1 MRLGAT
7 ILPAASTSG
16 RSSSLP
22 LRCFD
27 TGPFPQCARPSA
39 RCASKDAGRRV
50 SVSKGSII
58 RCSDSEKRA
67 PKLLAAIGVHASGV
81 LELESAEVV
90 TADPFDEERSKAQ
103 KAQAA
108 IAALRE
114 ATQDL
119 QAHFNMAP
127 DGAVDGD
134 GEWDGFTVS
143 CLLIHAF
150 ILKEVINESVDRW

>member
-7 ILPAASTSG
+7 ISPAASTSG

-22 LRCFD
+22 LRCLD
-27 TGPFPQCARPSA
+27 TGAFPQGARPSA

-50 SVSKGSII
+50 SVSKGSIT
-58 RCSDSEKRA
+58 RCSRGSSGSDKRA

-127 DGAVDGD
+127 DGAVDGE

-143 CLLIHAF
+143 CLLIHASTF
-150 ILKEVINESVDRW
+150 T